1 MVAVSSSSSEDD
13 ISLSVD
19 HEEAL
24 TPTRNAASSSVVL
37 QCKGG
42 VSLQRNQFTHKY
54 KIGDTCAPLFWPYGL
69 ENNQPPPP
77 SLALPLLV
85 FREPNVTVAPRG
97 SQVTICSSLLAIY
110 SCFCYPCMYPAC
122 NSGNKWVSRK
132 SKGKMSPPEASS
144 KEPNQTQSM
153 FPLLYLP
160 LFPAPA

>member
-1 MVAVSSSSSEDD
+1 MSQSPTSSRTDRIYDFCGRNVSRTGYNWGGTTPLCSS
-13 ISLSVD
+13 IL
-19 HEEAL
+19 HTAI
-24 TPTRNAASSSVVL
+24 
-37 QCKGG
+37 
-42 VSLQRNQFTHKY
+42 F
-54 KIGDTCAPLFWPYGL
+54 GL
-69 ENNQPPPP
+69 CR
-77 SLALPLLV
+77 LV

-110 SCFCYPCMYPAC
+110 SCFCYLCMYPAC

-144 KEPNQTQSM
+144 KERNQTQSM